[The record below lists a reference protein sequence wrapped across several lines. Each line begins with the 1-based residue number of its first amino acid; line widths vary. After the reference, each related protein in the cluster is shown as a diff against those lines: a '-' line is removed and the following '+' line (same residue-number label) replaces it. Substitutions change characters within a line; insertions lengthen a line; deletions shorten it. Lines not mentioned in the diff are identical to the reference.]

1 MALADALITYKI
13 IKILTTPFT
22 QTDAYRLGVID
33 PHGKQI
39 KKPTSPAEQASY
51 NVLNRLVFRLKI
63 VLNMIPVGNKEFLSY
78 AAALLLVRE
87 CYYND
92 EEPENLDE
100 LFLESIN
107 NRVAEDIEMLSF
119 KSLVEDGEGGG
130 MTSAPSATVPAN
142 VQANIKDTITGVGKK
157 AKLRYFRRSKLQ
169 NIGNI

>member
-33 PHGKQI
+33 AHGKKI
-39 KKPTSPAEQASY
+39 KNPTTPAELASY

-63 VLNMIPVGNKEFLSY
+63 VLNLVPMQNKEFLSY

-87 CYYND
+87 CYENN

-107 NRVAEDIEMLSF
+107 NRVAEEVIPFGF
-119 KSLVEDGEGGG
+119 KTLFEDE
-130 MTSAPSATVPAN
+130 APVPVNTV
-142 VQANIKDTITGVGKK
+142 ANIKDTITGVGKK
-157 AKLRYFRRSKLQ
+157 SKIRYFRRSKLKGQ
-169 NIGNI
+169 

>member
-1 MALADALITYKI
+1 MALADTLITYKI

-33 PHGKQI
+33 AQGKQI
-39 KKPTSPAEQASY
+39 KKPTTPAEQESY

-63 VLNMIPVGNKEFLSY
+63 VLNLIPFENKQFLSY

-87 CYYND
+87 CYYDN
-92 EEPENLDE
+92 EIPENLDE

-107 NRVAEDIEMLSF
+107 NRVAEDITPFGF
-119 KSLVEDGEGGG
+119 KSLLEDGEGG

-142 VQANIKDTITGVGKK
+142 AVANIKDTITGVGKK
-157 AKLRYFRRSKLQ
+157 AKIRYFRRSKLQ
-169 NIGNI
+169 L

>member
-33 PHGKQI
+33 AHGKKI
-39 KKPTSPAEQASY
+39 KNPTTPAELASY

-63 VLNMIPVGNKEFLSY
+63 VLNLVPIQNKEFLSY

-87 CYYND
+87 CYENN

-107 NRVAEDIEMLSF
+107 NRVAEEVIPFGF
-119 KSLVEDGEGGG
+119 KTLFEDE
-130 MTSAPSATVPAN
+130 APVPVNTV
-142 VQANIKDTITGVGKK
+142 ANIKDTITGVGKK
-157 AKLRYFRRSKLQ
+157 SKIRYFSRSKLKGQ
-169 NIGNI
+169 

>member
-33 PHGKQI
+33 AHGKKI
-39 KKPTSPAEQASY
+39 KNPTTPAELASY

-63 VLNMIPVGNKEFLSY
+63 VLNLVPIQNKEFLSY
-78 AAALLLVRE
+78 AAALMLVRE
-87 CYYND
+87 CYENN

-107 NRVAEDIEMLSF
+107 NRVAEEVIPFGF
-119 KSLVEDGEGGG
+119 KTLFEDE
-130 MTSAPSATVPAN
+130 APVPVNTV
-142 VQANIKDTITGVGKK
+142 ANIKDTITGVGKK
-157 AKLRYFRRSKLQ
+157 SKIRYFRRSKLKGQ
-169 NIGNI
+169 

>member
-33 PHGKQI
+33 AHGKQI
-39 KKPTSPAEQASY
+39 KQPTTPAEQASY

-63 VLNMIPVGNKEFLSY
+63 VLNMIPVENKQFLSY

-87 CYYND
+87 CYYNN

-107 NRVAEDIEMLSF
+107 NRVAEEVIPLGF
-119 KSLVEDGEGGG
+119 KTLFEDE
-130 MTSAPSATVPAN
+130 APVPVNTV
-142 VQANIKDTITGVGKK
+142 ANIKDTITGVGKK
-157 AKLRYFRRSKLQ
+157 SKIRYFRRSKLKGQ
-169 NIGNI
+169 

>member
-22 QTDAYRLGVID
+22 QTDAFRLGVID
-33 PHGKQI
+33 AHGKKI
-39 KKPTSPAEQASY
+39 KNPTTPAELASY

-63 VLNMIPVGNKEFLSY
+63 VLNLVPIQNKEFLSY

-107 NRVAEDIEMLSF
+107 NRVAEEVIPFGF
-119 KSLVEDGEGGG
+119 KTLFEDE
-130 MTSAPSATVPAN
+130 APVPVNTV
-142 VQANIKDTITGVGKK
+142 ANIKDTITGVGKK
-157 AKLRYFRRSKLQ
+157 SKIRYFRRSKLKGQ
-169 NIGNI
+169 

>member
-33 PHGKQI
+33 AHGKQI
-39 KKPTSPAEQASY
+39 KQPTTPAEQASY

-63 VLNMIPVGNKEFLSY
+63 VLNLIPIENKQFLSY

-87 CYYND
+87 CYYDD
-92 EEPENLDE
+92 EIPENLDE

-107 NRVAEDIEMLSF
+107 NRVAEEIETLSF
-119 KSLVEDGEGGG
+119 KSLYEEGEG
-130 MTSAPSATVPAN
+130 MAPAPSATVPAN
-142 VQANIKDTITGVGKK
+142 TQANIKDTITGVGKK
-157 AKLRYFRRSKLQ
+157 AKIRYFRRSKLQ